1 MLELLSKKIY
11 FVGGK
16 GGVGKSTTSAAL
28 ALLLSKQGKKVLL
41 VSTDPAHNTGDLFQI
56 YLDGEITS
64 VRSGLDV
71 LEINSEKETFRY
83 INGVKDNI
91 KGLVKSTMLDEVH
104 RQIDL
109 AAASPGAEEAALFDR
124 LTSLILETIHQ
135 YDSIVFDTAPTGHT
149 IRLLTLPELMGV
161 WMDGL
166 LDRRKKIN
174 KNYAEWMNDGE
185 PVEDP
190 IYEKLIERKDRFM
203 KVRDYLLNH
212 DQTEYLF
219 VMNAERLPIIETKKA
234 IDTLSQHKIHVH
246 TMAVNKIIPEKADGQ
261 FMEKRRQN
269 EKVYLNEIQDVF
281 SNKRIL
287 MLPLLDRDISSFED
301 LEAFTANLESCLLAG
316 REKQG

>member
-1 MLELLSKKIY
+1 
-11 FVGGK
+11 
-16 GGVGKSTTSAAL
+16 
-28 ALLLSKQGKKVLL
+28 
-41 VSTDPAHNTGDLFQI
+41 
-56 YLDGEITS
+56 
-64 VRSGLDV
+64 
-71 LEINSEKETFRY
+71 
-83 INGVKDNI
+83 
-91 KGLVKSTMLDEVH
+91 MLDEVH

-124 LTSLILETIHQ
+124 ITSLILETIHQ

-203 KVRDYLLNH
+203 KVRDYLLNY

-219 VMNAERLPIIETKKA
+219 VLNAERLPILETKKA
-234 IDTLSQHKIHVH
+234 IETLYQHKIHVL
-246 TMAVNKIIPEKADGQ
+246 TLVVNKVIPEKADGQ
-261 FMEKRRQN
+261 FMEKRREN

-281 SNKRIL
+281 ANKRVL
-287 MLPLLDRDISSFED
+287 LLPLLDRDISSFED
-301 LEAFTANLESCLLAG
+301 LETFTINLESCLLAG
-316 REKQG
+316 REQDR